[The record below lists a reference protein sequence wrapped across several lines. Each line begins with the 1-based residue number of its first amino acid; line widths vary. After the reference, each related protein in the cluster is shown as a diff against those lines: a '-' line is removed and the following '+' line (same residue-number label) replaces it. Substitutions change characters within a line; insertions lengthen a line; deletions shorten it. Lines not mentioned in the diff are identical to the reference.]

1 MVRICMQRF
10 LLYQLRNTIIQ
21 PFGETAQQVFAR
33 VSAYR
38 EMMTGTGVGFVAPL
52 PLKLMCPV
60 HPLQHGKLLI

>member
-1 MVRICMQRF
+1 MQRF

-38 EMMTGTGVGFVAPL
+38 EMMTGTGVGFCGTPSCEAHL
-52 PLKLMCPV
+52 PSTSPSA
-60 HPLQHGKLLI
+60 